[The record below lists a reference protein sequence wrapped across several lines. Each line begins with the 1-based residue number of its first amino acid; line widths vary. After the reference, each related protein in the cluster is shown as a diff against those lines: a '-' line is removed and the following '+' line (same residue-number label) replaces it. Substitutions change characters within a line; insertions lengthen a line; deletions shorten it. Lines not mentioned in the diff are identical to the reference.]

1 MRCLQSLLQYFKYKK
16 MNGICS
22 VVYKALFYQTIS
34 ISIDKC
40 CAPVQSGVQLY
51 YFYSTWRKLFSPLSI
66 TKLRIVFGGLQPI
79 TEFMILCLV
88 SAADQ
93 GPGTGTAA
101 LHTFPKKM
109 LWVTENPIDPIE
121 RFMMLLCQLFIW
133 QLTIKF
139 FIF

>member
-1 MRCLQSLLQYFKYKK
+1 M
-16 MNGICS
+16 
-22 VVYKALFYQTIS
+22 YKALPFIRQFQLKFI
-34 ISIDKC
+34 KC
-40 CAPVQSGVQLY
+40 SASLQSGVQLY

-101 LHTFPKKM
+101 LHTFPRKM

-139 FIF
+139 FYFKQKKSWKK